1 MYELYDKNG
10 KFICYRMTK
19 RIRNEHGEYDVLTAR
34 SKKSEKDCKRV
45 MDEKSVI
52 TMFKK
57 RKKSTREFIPICFS
71 KTSQIIGTSLM

>member
-19 RIRNEHGEYDVLTAR
+19 RIRNEQGEYDVLTAR

-45 MDEKSVI
+45 MDEKI
-52 TMFKK
+52 RNYYIQKEEENI
-57 RKKSTREFIPICFS
+57 REFIPICYS
-71 KTSQIIGTSLM
+71 KTLQTIGTS